1 MGISLWLRNLP
12 RVRAPKALDQGEEP
26 PASRTVEGRGT
37 DKSSA
42 TLIAMAL
49 KEVRGWLTNIGVL
62 AARPAAF
69 VVFLVYAALWMVF
82 GKGLEWHSL
91 ATLATWGM
99 TLVIQRA
106 EHRDTQAIHAK
117 LDELLKVH
125 GDAKNSLMNID
136 DKDAEEVERERAEV
150 RASCEPRSK
159 QLGRV

>member
-1 MGISLWLRNLP
+1 MEISLWLRNLP
-12 RVRAPKALDQGEEP
+12 RVRAPKALDQSEEP
-26 PASRTVEGRGT
+26 PAYGNGSRSVEVRGT

-49 KEVRGWLTNIGVL
+49 KEVRSWLTNIGVL

-69 VVFLVYAALWMVF
+69 VVFLVYAALWMAF
-82 GKGLEWHSL
+82 GKSLEWHSL
-91 ATLATWGM
+91 ATLVTWG

-106 EHRDTQAIHAK
+106 EHRDTRAIHAK

-125 GDAKNSLMNID
+125 ADARNSLMNID

-150 RASCEPRSK
+150 RAS
-159 QLGRV
+159 